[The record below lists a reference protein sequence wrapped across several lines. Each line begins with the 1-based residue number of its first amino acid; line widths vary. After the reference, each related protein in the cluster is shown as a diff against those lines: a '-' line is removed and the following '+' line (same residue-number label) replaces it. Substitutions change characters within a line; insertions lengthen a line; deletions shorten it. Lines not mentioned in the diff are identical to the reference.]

1 MKHSMKMFAIALA
14 FAMVAGIAYP
24 ANAAS
29 AYPLVQEA
37 TFDDAS
43 EYYLSIHEEPYF
55 GGLYIEDEVLV
66 VNIASDQS
74 RIHSSFPK
82 IKSDNIDVEYRI
94 VEYPL
99 SFLEDIMEYLTPQM
113 DQYSITLLD
122 ANDVTNKLDIALEDF
137 SNENRQNI
145 MLLVQENFGKSDFLN
160 FLDYSDYSIESTVAY
175 DLSND
180 DSEIITSNNV
190 ASPYAT
196 SLYRYGSGTKIKIG
210 NGYFTL
216 GPVLSATEA
225 ITAGHGFSFSTT
237 ANVYSDTIPS
247 HMLGTA
253 RSFATQFEM
262 DYSTITASH
271 LTEFYPVI
279 TPATAVVG
287 ETVYM
292 IGAFT
297 RNSSG
302 KVTRTNATVNVD
314 GYTFIGQSEG
324 TYKCA
329 LGDSGAAIYK
339 SLSQSNS
346 PVCYGSQSNARF
358 TSNGTWAGFSYFQA
372 FRV

>member
-1 MKHSMKMFAIALA
+1 MKHSMKIFAIALV
-14 FAMVAGIAYP
+14 FAVITGIACP

-29 AYPLVQEA
+29 AYPLAKEA
-37 TFDDAS
+37 AYGDTSA
-43 EYYLSIHEEPYF
+43 YYQSIHEEPYF
-55 GGLYIEDEVLV
+55 GGLYIEDGVLV
-66 VNIASDQS
+66 VNIASDQNNICTS
-74 RIHSSFPK
+74 VPK
-82 IKSDNIDVEYRI
+82 MKSNNINVEYRM

-99 SFLEDIMEYLTPQM
+99 SFLEDIMEYLTPKM
-113 DQYSITLLD
+113 NQYSMTLLD

-137 SNENRQNI
+137 SDENRQKI

-175 DLSND
+175 DISND
-180 DSEIITSNNV
+180 DSEIITSDN
-190 ASPYAT
+190 AA
-196 SLYRYGSGTKIKIG
+196 SLYRYGSGAKIKIG
-210 NGYFTL
+210 NGYYTL
-216 GPVLSATEA
+216 GPALSSTEA
-225 ITAGHGFSFSTT
+225 ITAGHGFSFSAT
-237 ANVYSDTIPS
+237 ANVYSDTTPS

-262 DYSTITASH
+262 DYSTITASN
-271 LTEFYPVI
+271 LTEFYPVV

-339 SLSQSNS
+339 SLSQSSS